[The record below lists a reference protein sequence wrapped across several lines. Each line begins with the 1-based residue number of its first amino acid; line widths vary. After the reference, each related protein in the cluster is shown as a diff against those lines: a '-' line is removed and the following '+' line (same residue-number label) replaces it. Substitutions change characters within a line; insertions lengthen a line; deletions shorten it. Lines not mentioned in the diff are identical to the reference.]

1 MIMQIFLDTA
11 DVELIKKWLP
21 TGVID
26 GVTTNPTH
34 LSKTTKPPRE
44 TLKEICSLVPGDVS
58 IEITEHEPEAVMR
71 QALDIAAFA
80 KNAVVKIP
88 FALENLAVMKAL
100 VAKGVKINVTLV
112 FSAQQAH
119 LVSKLGVAYYSLM
132 LGRWDEIGI
141 DSSALIAECAHLRDS
156 YGYSSKLLVASVRN
170 VHHWR
175 ESLLNGA
182 DIITMPPAVFEQAFK
197 HPLVEKGIAQ
207 FDADWKKAGFD
218 KLV

>member
-1 MIMQIFLDTA
+1 MQIFLDTA

-44 TLKEICSLVPGDVS
+44 TLREICSLVPGDVS
-58 IEITEHEPEAVMR
+58 IEVTEHEPEAVMR

-88 FALENLAVMKAL
+88 FGLSNLAVMKDL
-100 VAKGVKINVTLV
+100 VARGVKINVTLV
-112 FSAQQAH
+112 FSVQQAH
-119 LVSKLGVAYYSLM
+119 LVSKIGVAYYSLM

-141 DSSALIAECAHLRDS
+141 ESAALTAECAQLRDTH
-156 YGYSSKLLVASVRN
+156 GYTSKLLVASVRTIQ
-170 VHHWR
+170 HWR

-182 DIITMPPAVFEQAFK
+182 DIITMPPSVFEQAFK
-197 HPLVEKGIAQ
+197 HPLLEKGIAQ
-207 FDADWKKAGFD
+207 FDADWQKSGFTS
-218 KLV
+218 VV